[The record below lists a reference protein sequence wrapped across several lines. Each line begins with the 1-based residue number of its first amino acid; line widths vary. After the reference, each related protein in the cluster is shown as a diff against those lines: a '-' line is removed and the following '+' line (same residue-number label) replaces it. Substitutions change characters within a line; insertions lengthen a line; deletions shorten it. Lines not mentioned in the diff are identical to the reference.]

1 MKDLMLLQSSVVNQ
15 KFLSVL
21 SFGVVAV
28 GIVSLNSPA
37 QAINFTLNTDDPVLL
52 WNQATLQAISNTT
65 LGPTPTSRALSI
77 VHTSIFDAWAAYD
90 PVAIG
95 TQLGDTL
102 QVSSDQITLENKR
115 QAISYAAYNTLID
128 LFPTQ
133 KPLFNDLM
141 NKQGYDY
148 SVTSTDT
155 NTAAGIGNFV
165 TQKLL
170 DLRHQDGSNQLNNY
184 ADTSGYQP
192 VNTWDKIIDP
202 NHWQQLSVDGQNI
215 QKFLTP
221 HWGNVT
227 PFALTSGDQ
236 FLPSPPAQFGTQK
249 YVDQALQIIEYSAE
263 LTGKQKVIAEYW
275 ADGPRTELPPGHWN
289 LFGEFVSV
297 RDKLSLDENVK
308 LFFGLGNAV
317 FDAGVAVW
325 DAKEYYDYVRPIT
338 AIRYLASNH
347 LLPEDHPYVR
357 TNPETGI
364 QEILAWAG
372 PDFGSK
378 WIDGSNWLPYQKISF
393 VTPPFAE
400 YVSGHSA
407 YSAASAEILKQFT
420 GSDRF
425 GACHT
430 QLANSSTFENN
441 TPAVEVKLCWDTFS
455 SAADEAGISR
465 RYGGIHFED
474 GDLYGRALGRKV
486 GAAVWDKTQ
495 FYINGGIQAQN
506 IPEPTPILGLLASTI
521 LSFFYHSKQNKIK

>member
-1 MKDLMLLQSSVVNQ
+1 MMEMSLLFNKKLIFVLCGLVSTWTFSPIRTLAID
-15 KFLSVL
+15 FSLS
-21 SFGVVAV
+21 
-28 GIVSLNSPA
+28 PEE
-37 QAINFTLNTDDPVLL
+37 DDPVLL
-52 WNQATLQAISNTT
+52 WNQITLQAISNTT
-65 LGPTPTSRALSI
+65 LGPTPASRALGM

-102 QVSSDQITLENKR
+102 QVLPDLITVENKR
-115 QAISYAAYNTLID
+115 QAINYAAYNTLVD

-148 SVTSTDT
+148 SVTSTDI

-165 TQKLL
+165 AQKLL
-170 DLRHQDGSNQLNNY
+170 DFRHIDGSNQLNNY
-184 ADTSGYQP
+184 ADTSGYKP

-202 NHWQQLSVDGQNI
+202 NHWQPLSVDNGQNV

-227 PFALTSGDQ
+227 PFALKSGEQ
-236 FLPSPPAQFGTQK
+236 FLPPSPAQFGTQK
-249 YVDQALQIIEYSAE
+249 YIDQALEIIEYSAE
-263 LTGKQKVIAEYW
+263 LTDEQKVIAEYW
-275 ADGPRTELPPGHWN
+275 ADGPHTELPPGHWN

-297 RDKLSLDENVK
+297 RDGLSLDDNVK
-308 LFFGLGNAV
+308 LFFGLSNAV

-347 LLPEDHPYVR
+347 LLPDDNPYVR

-364 QEILAWAG
+364 QEIFTWGG
-372 PDFGSK
+372 PDQGSK
-378 WIDGSNWLPYQKISF
+378 WIDGSTWLPYQKISF

-407 YSAASAEILKQFT
+407 YSAAGAEILKRFT
-420 GSDRF
+420 GSDDF
-425 GACHT
+425 GGCHT
-430 QLANSSTFENN
+430 QLANSSTFESN
-441 TPAVEVKLCWDTFS
+441 TPAVEVQLCWDTFS
-455 SAADEAGISR
+455 NAADEAGISR

-474 GDLYGRALGRKV
+474 GDIYGRTIGRKV
-486 GAAVWDKTQ
+486 GTAVWDKTQ
-495 FYINGGIQAQN
+495 FYINGGKQAQN
-506 IPEPTPILGLLASTI
+506 IPEPTPVLGLLASAI
-521 LSFFYHSKQNKIK
+521 LSFFYHFNQNKIK